1 MRDMEDSF
9 GYPPIKYFAFV
20 RERRALLEMC
30 NFLYRMWFGL
40 MLCCVSTF
48 AYVPSVHAYRTP
60 EYTYNLGGLP
70 ISCSI
75 YSDQAS
81 LAGIHAD
88 DPLQK
93 VTAIFGKPKSSYKAT
108 YNYIDKGL
116 TISFVDWDGNGKYT
130 VVDMEATKSGV
141 ATLDGVKVGM
151 PESILSKVYG
161 TADEVYIEKKSSPKL
176 SAEQMEKIHKR
187 FGSLIK
193 TTYTYYANP
202 CLTMSF
208 VVGDGLIQ
216 KIHIHRS
223 D

>member
-1 MRDMEDSF
+1 MWKELNRCMR
-9 GYPPIKYFAFV
+9 FAT
-20 RERRALLEMC
+20 LI
-30 NFLYRMWFGL
+30 
-40 MLCCVSTF
+40 CCVYLI
-48 AYVPSVHAYRTP
+48 AYMPYTYAYRTP

-88 DPLQK
+88 DSLQK
-93 VTAIFGKPKSSYKAT
+93 VVAVLGKPKSSYKNK

-116 TISFVDWDGNGKYT
+116 TVSFADWGGNGKYT
-130 VVDMEATKSGV
+130 VIDMEATQSDV

-151 PESILSKVYG
+151 SESILSKVYG
-161 TADEVYIEKKSSPKL
+161 TADEVYIEKRSSPKL
-176 SAEQMEKIHKR
+176 STEQMEKIHKR

-208 VVGDGLIQ
+208 VVGDGVIQ